1 MFITRT
7 KYEKEIRKAEKR
19 GERREREK
27 INVEHSFDALNQN
40 MWNQF
45 DKINIEF
52 DKRLSNMDE
61 ILECRIKEIHNS
73 INETRRRVGELEE
86 VVKQKIVK

>member
-19 GERREREK
+19 GFKKALEK
-27 INVEHSFDALNQN
+27 SRIENSFDALNQK

-52 DKRLSNMDE
+52 DKRLLNIE
-61 ILECRIKEIHNS
+61 KILECRIKEIHNS

-86 VVKQKIVK
+86 VVKQKTVK

>member
-1 MFITRT
+1 MFVTRT
-7 KYEKEIRKAEKR
+7 RYEKEIRKAEKR

-45 DKINIEF
+45 DKINTNIDMLMNRIIEIES
-52 DKRLSNMDE
+52 KLKNTR
-61 ILECRIKEIHNS
+61 
-73 INETRRRVGELEE
+73 NERKTIE
-86 VVKQKIVK
+86 

>member
-19 GERREREK
+19 GFKKTLEK
-27 INVEHSFDALNQN
+27 SRIENSFDALNRN

-45 DKINIEF
+45 DKINTEF
-52 DKRLSNMDE
+52 DKRLLNIEE

-73 INETRRRVGELEE
+73 INEQEEELERLRKLLNRK
-86 VVKQKIVK
+86 KQ

>member
-19 GERREREK
+19 GAKKEMKKRD
-27 INVEHSFDALNQN
+27 IEHSFDALNQN

-45 DKINIEF
+45 DKMNTNI
-52 DKRLSNMDE
+52 DNLMNRVIE
-61 ILECRIKEIHNS
+61 IESKSKHKE
-73 INETRRRVGELEE
+73 T
-86 VVKQKIVK
+86 K